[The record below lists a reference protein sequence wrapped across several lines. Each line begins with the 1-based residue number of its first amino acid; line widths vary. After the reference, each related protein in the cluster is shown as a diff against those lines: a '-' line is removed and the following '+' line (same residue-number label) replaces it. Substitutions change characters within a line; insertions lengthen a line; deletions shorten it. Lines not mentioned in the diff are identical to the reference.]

1 MSEINISNYESL
13 RNLFGYESDG
23 TIDLK
28 NSFMQYLLND
38 MLEELPGIICLQDDE
53 PAARMAVDLIGRTA
67 HTFQTILKE
76 LSVEHRQ
83 QR

>member
-13 RNLFGYESDG
+13 RSLFGYENDG

-67 HTFQTILKE
+67 RTFQTILKE
-76 LSVEHRQ
+76 LRA
-83 QR
+83 

>member
-13 RNLFGYESDG
+13 RSLFGYESDG

-38 MLEELPGIICLQDDE
+38 MMEALPGIIGLQDEE
-53 PAARMAVDLIGRTA
+53 PAARVAVDVIGRTA
-67 HTFQTILKE
+67 RTFQAIFKE
-76 LSVEHRQ
+76 LRA
-83 QR
+83 

>member
-38 MLEELPGIICLQDDE
+38 MLEELPGIICLQDV
-53 PAARMAVDLIGRTA
+53 RG
-67 HTFQTILKE
+67 
-76 LSVEHRQ
+76 EHRQ